1 MQVSACLGQL
11 HLLQAVAH
19 PQSISDMAA
28 KEEHLQLA
36 YNWLEK
42 TLRLARSLER
52 PLSISLAVSGLAQ
65 LFLEDHLL
73 DEALSQATTGVEM
86 ALAVRKEQFGRE
98 ARRITAVSW
107 RVLGMVLAKEPTK
120 DRQVTIQQRP
130 VNAADC
136 FSHSHRLLS
145 EIGEATVDELLLT
158 LEQWATYERLR
169 DALQRAHEL
178 HAEAEKICQEYSLE

>member
-1 MQVSACLGQL
+1 
-11 HLLQAVAH
+11 
-19 PQSISDMAA
+19 
-28 KEEHLQLA
+28 
-36 YNWLEK
+36 
-42 TLRLARSLER
+42 LER

-169 DALQRAHEL
+169 DTLQRAHEL